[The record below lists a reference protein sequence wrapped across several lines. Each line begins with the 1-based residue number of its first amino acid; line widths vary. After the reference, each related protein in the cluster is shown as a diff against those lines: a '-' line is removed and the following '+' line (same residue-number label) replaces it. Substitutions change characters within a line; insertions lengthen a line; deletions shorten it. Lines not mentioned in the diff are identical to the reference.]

1 MAQYD
6 DFDDDEE
13 YVIIE
18 RRSGGVGVFL
28 AGIAV
33 GAALAL
39 LYAPQ
44 SGAETR
50 AEIRRNARK
59 VKRTAVDLAEGV
71 QEKVSG
77 AFEAAREEVEN
88 RLESARHAIE
98 VKKQQVSRAV
108 EAGREAAQQAR
119 ADLERRIAESKGVT
133 PGAATLARTDVRA
146 RRSAPSARPAG
157 MAGEGGD
164 GPVL

>member
-1 MAQYD
+1 MSHD

-18 RRSGGVGVFL
+18 RRSGGAGAFL
-28 AGIAV
+28 AGLAV
-33 GAALAL
+33 GAAIAL

-50 AEIRRNARK
+50 AGIKRRARK
-59 VKRTAVDLAEGV
+59 VKDTAADLADDV

-88 RLESARHAIE
+88 RLDSARHAIE
-98 VKKQQVSRAV
+98 LKKQQVTRAV

-133 PGAATLARTDVRA
+133 PGSATLSPPDVRS

-157 MAGEGGD
+157 YPAGDGGD
-164 GPVL
+164 GPIL